1 MIVFPQQYIL
11 SPSGLCLWGRGIFS
25 CICVCVSST
34 AESKIL
40 ESYFVT
46 APSWTGSLCDFLLCS
61 ILHSTNLHQ
70 AALGELS
77 CWSWVFDL
85 YMPHQRFCFMLVSR
99 LQGLKWGSSKWTFAS
114 SPEVES
120 CCSTAGISY
129 EVLPPDWNME
139 FCLFGFFLRSRAKLY
154 PKDTCIIH
162 WVLSVQLPV
171 CYKGKGLFVQS
182 PVALRV
188 SPRDPLQPDA
198 LIYYPYFIF
207 FKNLFIL
214 QYIKVFHLLKSTNK
228 HNYFYY
234 YTTFYSVLAAAQ
246 LKLH

>member
-1 MIVFPQQYIL
+1 MCFKHCWKQDFRIL
-11 SPSGLCLWGRGIFS
+11 FCNCSLLDWQLVWFSPL
-25 CICVCVSST
+25 
-34 AESKIL
+34 
-40 ESYFVT
+40 
-46 APSWTGSLCDFLLCS
+46 
-61 ILHSTNLHQ
+61 LHSAQHQ
-70 AALGELS
+70 SAPGCSGRAELLKLR
-77 CWSWVFDL
+77 VFDL